1 VANDVAGVLKLAG
14 VHAEVAVAG
23 VKQALEIGEAE
34 GVVDSE
40 RADDAE
46 AKPLVDDAVELGN
59 GVAVGRLRGLRLAN

>member
-14 VHAEVAVAG
+14 VHAEVAVGG

-40 RADDAE
+40 SADDAE

>member
-40 RADDAE
+40 SADDAE

-59 GVAVGRLRGLRLAN
+59 GVALGRLRGLRLAN